1 MFYNWIFRDYW
12 PYNFYKILMFYNS
25 IFRDYWPYKGN
36 DDAINNQDLKEK
48 NLFHENN
55 SQKNFIGLEVVGV
68 SL

>member
-1 MFYNWIFRDYW
+1 
-12 PYNFYKILMFYNS
+12 MFYNS

-36 DDAINNQDLKEK
+36 DDAINNQDPKEK

-55 SQKNFIGLEVVGV
+55 SQKNFIGLKVVGV